1 MGSKKEAAL
10 GGGPTLDEKRAALV
24 LELLGIQERIEDDV
38 ARIASI
44 KAELEELE
52 LETFAVPGTDYRLNV
67 SQSHTFKPALFV
79 KAHPPIDKDTVRK
92 FYMLVP
98 DRQKIENELPPAE
111 FAKYKEA
118 GKKSV
123 KVL

>member
-1 MGSKKEAAL
+1 MGK
-10 GGGPTLDEKRAALV
+10 TLDGYRAGLV
-24 LELLGIQERIEDDV
+24 LEMLTIQERISDDV

-52 LETFAVPGTDYRLNV
+52 LETFDVPNTDYRLSV
-67 SQSHTFKPALFV
+67 SQSHTFKPAKFLA
-79 KAHPPIDKDTVRK
+79 AHPPTDKETVRK
-92 FYMLVP
+92 FYTLVP
-98 DRQKIENELPPAE
+98 DRKKIEDALPPAE